1 MIDEETQEDS
11 LDTSISNREYKI
23 FVVGGGDGGKTSI
36 INRIINN
43 SWDYNVEITIGVD
56 FMDKILKFRGQRIK
70 IKIWDVAGQEKYK
83 GLIPSYIRNSSIVFI
98 VYDVCQHSNFEDIK
112 SWITF
117 IKMFEIKIVVLVGN
131 KIDLERREV
140 ETKEGKELAKKE
152 GLFFVECSAKTN
164 ENIMNMFYSS
174 IARLPIFEIDNESER
189 DNIVRD
195 LIEENSLGDSK
206 EDRGNQD
213 LIVINEGKISS
224 RDGEFHKRRKKC
236 CRCQIQ

>member
-1 MIDEETQEDS
+1 
-11 LDTSISNREYKI
+11 
-23 FVVGGGDGGKTSI
+23 
-36 INRIINN
+36 
-43 SWDYNVEITIGVD
+43 
-56 FMDKILKFRGQRIK
+56 
-70 IKIWDVAGQEKYK
+70 
-83 GLIPSYIRNSSIVFI
+83 
-98 VYDVCQHSNFEDIK
+98 
-112 SWITF
+112 
-117 IKMFEIKIVVLVGN
+117 MFEIKIVVLVGN

-140 ETKEGKELAKKE
+140 ETKEGEELAKKE
-152 GLFFVECSAKTN
+152 GLLFFECSAKTN

>member
-23 FVVGGGDGGKTSI
+23 FFVGGGDGGKTSI

-117 IKMFEIKIVVLVGN
+117 IKIFEIKIVVLVGN

-140 ETKEGKELAKKE
+140 ETKEGEELAKKE
-152 GLFFVECSAKTN
+152 GLLFFECSAKTN

-174 IARLPIFEIDNESER
+174 IARLTIFEIDNESER